1 MKAFFIIFLYFLFD
15 RETYYILHSD
25 TLSLIY
31 VSLSK
36 FFAVFVIL
44 MALIKQFNKNTLKV
58 MGCICLVFFSMLIST
73 VIKDGDVR
81 RAIMIMYPVL
91 AMGGLM
97 LWQCSTFNRTKLFVR
112 YIACFYFVLMAIN
125 FFFLLVSPSFFV
137 NDSMSGESYFIGIEN
152 HVGYPMMKGLCFVL
166 IDSYFR
172 GEKRLLC
179 VYIIMHVSTILIIFS
194 GSNVVGLVCM
204 LLFLIPNVIQRKIA
218 SLSLNTLLLVFVSLF
233 VFVILFGNLMI
244 ILESPLVSYVIEDLL
259 GKNLT
264 LTNRTLIWGMV
275 VDGFLNSP
283 IIGNGVRET
292 TSLFYISEQYTKGYM
307 SAHNQILQSLYETG
321 ILFFVSLVPLFNEL
335 NKSLKSSVPFFSL
348 IVKGSIFSFL
358 VMYMAEAPGM
368 DKILNLV
375 VFGLLVSKMN
385 NTVTCKGN
393 MYVRCEK

>member
-137 NDSMSGESYFIGIEN
+137 NDSMSGESYFLGIEN
-152 HVGYPMMKGLCFVL
+152 QVGYPMMKGLCFVL

-218 SLSLNTLLLVFVSLF
+218 SL
-233 VFVILFGNLMI
+233 
-244 ILESPLVSYVIEDLL
+244 
-259 GKNLT
+259 
-264 LTNRTLIWGMV
+264 
-275 VDGFLNSP
+275 
-283 IIGNGVRET
+283 
-292 TSLFYISEQYTKGYM
+292 
-307 SAHNQILQSLYETG
+307 
-321 ILFFVSLVPLFNEL
+321 
-335 NKSLKSSVPFFSL
+335 
-348 IVKGSIFSFL
+348 
-358 VMYMAEAPGM
+358 
-368 DKILNLV
+368 
-375 VFGLLVSKMN
+375 
-385 NTVTCKGN
+385 
-393 MYVRCEK
+393 

>member
-1 MKAFFIIFLYFLFD
+1 MFEIIFVYGIKIF
-15 RETYYILHSD
+15 I
-25 TLSLIY
+25 
-31 VSLSK
+31 
-36 FFAVFVIL
+36 AVLDFKFVIK
-44 MALIKQFNKNTLKV
+44 A
-58 MGCICLVFFSMLIST
+58 
-73 VIKDGDVR
+73 
-81 RAIMIMYPVL
+81 
-91 AMGGLM
+91 
-97 LWQCSTFNRTKLFVR
+97 
-112 YIACFYFVLMAIN
+112 
-125 FFFLLVSPSFFV
+125 
-137 NDSMSGESYFIGIEN
+137 
-152 HVGYPMMKGLCFVL
+152 
-166 IDSYFR
+166 
-172 GEKRLLC
+172 
-179 VYIIMHVSTILIIFS
+179 
-194 GSNVVGLVCM
+194 
-204 LLFLIPNVIQRKIA
+204 
-218 SLSLNTLLLVFVSLF
+218 
-233 VFVILFGNLMI
+233 
-244 ILESPLVSYVIEDLL
+244 
-259 GKNLT
+259 
-264 LTNRTLIWGMV
+264 

>member
-137 NDSMSGESYFIGIEN
+137 NDSMSGESYFLGIEN
-152 HVGYPMMKGLCFVL
+152 QVGYPMMKGLCFVL

-204 LLFLIPNVIQRKIA
+204 LLFLIPN
-218 SLSLNTLLLVFVSLF
+218 VFVSLF

>member
-1 MKAFFIIFLYFLFD
+1 M
-15 RETYYILHSD
+15 
-25 TLSLIY
+25 
-31 VSLSK
+31 
-36 FFAVFVIL
+36 
-44 MALIKQFNKNTLKV
+44 
-58 MGCICLVFFSMLIST
+58 
-73 VIKDGDVR
+73 
-81 RAIMIMYPVL
+81 
-91 AMGGLM
+91 
-97 LWQCSTFNRTKLFVR
+97 
-112 YIACFYFVLMAIN
+112 
-125 FFFLLVSPSFFV
+125 
-137 NDSMSGESYFIGIEN
+137 
-152 HVGYPMMKGLCFVL
+152 
-166 IDSYFR
+166 
-172 GEKRLLC
+172 
-179 VYIIMHVSTILIIFS
+179 IIFS

-335 NKSLKSSVPFFSL
+335 NKSLKGSVPFFSL

>member
-58 MGCICLVFFSMLIST
+58 
-73 VIKDGDVR
+73 
-81 RAIMIMYPVL
+81 
-91 AMGGLM
+91 
-97 LWQCSTFNRTKLFVR
+97 
-112 YIACFYFVLMAIN
+112 
-125 FFFLLVSPSFFV
+125 
-137 NDSMSGESYFIGIEN
+137 
-152 HVGYPMMKGLCFVL
+152 
-166 IDSYFR
+166 
-172 GEKRLLC
+172 
-179 VYIIMHVSTILIIFS
+179 
-194 GSNVVGLVCM
+194 
-204 LLFLIPNVIQRKIA
+204 
-218 SLSLNTLLLVFVSLF
+218 
-233 VFVILFGNLMI
+233 
-244 ILESPLVSYVIEDLL
+244 
-259 GKNLT
+259 
-264 LTNRTLIWGMV
+264 MV

>member
-1 MKAFFIIFLYFLFD
+1 
-15 RETYYILHSD
+15 
-25 TLSLIY
+25 
-31 VSLSK
+31 
-36 FFAVFVIL
+36 
-44 MALIKQFNKNTLKV
+44 
-58 MGCICLVFFSMLIST
+58 
-73 VIKDGDVR
+73 
-81 RAIMIMYPVL
+81 
-91 AMGGLM
+91 
-97 LWQCSTFNRTKLFVR
+97 
-112 YIACFYFVLMAIN
+112 
-125 FFFLLVSPSFFV
+125 
-137 NDSMSGESYFIGIEN
+137 
-152 HVGYPMMKGLCFVL
+152 
-166 IDSYFR
+166 
-172 GEKRLLC
+172 
-179 VYIIMHVSTILIIFS
+179 MHVSTILIIFS

-233 VFVILFGNLMI
+233 VFGNLMI

>member
-137 NDSMSGESYFIGIEN
+137 NDSMSGESYFLGIEN
-152 HVGYPMMKGLCFVL
+152 QVGYPMMKGLCFVL
-166 IDSYFR
+166 IVR
-172 GEKRLLC
+172 GTER
-179 VYIIMHVSTILIIFS
+179 
-194 GSNVVGLVCM
+194 
-204 LLFLIPNVIQRKIA
+204 
-218 SLSLNTLLLVFVSLF
+218 
-233 VFVILFGNLMI
+233 
-244 ILESPLVSYVIEDLL
+244 
-259 GKNLT
+259 
-264 LTNRTLIWGMV
+264 
-275 VDGFLNSP
+275 
-283 IIGNGVRET
+283 
-292 TSLFYISEQYTKGYM
+292 
-307 SAHNQILQSLYETG
+307 
-321 ILFFVSLVPLFNEL
+321 
-335 NKSLKSSVPFFSL
+335 SV
-348 IVKGSIFSFL
+348 
-358 VMYMAEAPGM
+358 
-368 DKILNLV
+368 
-375 VFGLLVSKMN
+375 
-385 NTVTCKGN
+385 
-393 MYVRCEK
+393 